1 MLAQVLVLR
10 VSVCAAPIRLLL
22 SLLLSLRLAHVL
34 LV

>member
-10 VSVCAAPIRLLL
+10 VCVCAAPIRLLIALFL
-22 SLLLSLRLAHVL
+22 SLMIAHVL